1 MRACR
6 LRCTKSQSRW
16 CCCDSI
22 ESLKTV
28 RNIILIYFFL
38 MAAILFVLY
47 RFAGK
52 DVDGRI
58 QNILLRDDGY
68 ATLAKDFVQY
78 GTSLLHREVGPGLPL
93 VYAPAFLLP
102 DKLQP
107 AARYFTSV
115 FLNIFSLLLLFLIMR
130 RLRLIETLFGIAAII
145 LFIHPVFIHWTI
157 KSAPEPLVTLLLLL
171 FAYLILCGKR
181 FWPGA
186 AAVFLA
192 SIFVRPTFLFIPLA
206 MLALGKADKNKTL
219 MFFSALLI
227 TLTIFGY
234 WLNNKITVQPYLDD
248 LTTYSSGLHEI
259 IMDAYFV
266 DNVVKTRRFTT
277 GSRNWPDGNRPMA
290 HQQYWQWLRANREPN
305 DNRFSL
311 IWKFV
316 EQHPRLMLQKALFN
330 PLFFLSMCS
339 SSAET
344 WITFIYNLVLLSF
357 GIFGVF
363 STGLSADQK
372 LLLTIALGYFFIFW
386 IGHAYSRYIY
396 ALLPFL
402 AMFAAH
408 GVIRLDQ
415 HLSSILYRF
424 STSNKNNLCGLLSSC
439 E

>member
-1 MRACR
+1 M
-6 LRCTKSQSRW
+6 LH
-16 CCCDSI
+16 
-22 ESLKTV
+22 
-28 RNIILIYFFL
+28 
-38 MAAILFVLY
+38 
-47 RFAGK
+47 
-52 DVDGRI
+52 
-58 QNILLRDDGY
+58 DDGY
-68 ATLAKDFVQY
+68 TTIARDFVQQ
-78 GTSLLHREVGPGLPL
+78 GTSLFHREVGPGLPL
-93 VYAPAFLLP
+93 IYAPALLLP
-102 DKLQP
+102 DKFQ
-107 AARYFTSV
+107 AIGRYFTTV
-115 FLNIFSLLLLFLIMR
+115 LLNILSFILMFLLMR
-130 RLRLIETLFGIAAII
+130 KLNLSEMLFGIAAMFMIV
-145 LFIHPVFIHWTI
+145 HPVFIHWTI

-186 AAVFLA
+186 AAIFIT

-206 MLALGKADKNKTL
+206 MLALALADKHKML
-219 MFFSALLI
+219 VFFSALLI
-227 TLTIFGY
+227 VLSIFGY
-234 WLNNKITVQPYLDD
+234 WLNNKITVQSCMDD

-266 DNVVKTRRFTT
+266 DNVLQTRRFTT

-316 EQHPRLMLQKALFN
+316 EQHPRMILQKALFN

-339 SSAET
+339 STTET
-344 WITFIYNLVLLSF
+344 WLTLVCNLVLLSF
-357 GIFGVF
+357 GIVGIF

-402 AMFAAH
+402 AMFAAQ
-408 GVIRLDQ
+408 GVLLLARYLDAKRNRG
-415 HLSSILYRF
+415 L
-424 STSNKNNLCGLLSSC
+424 NNLHQP
-439 E
+439 